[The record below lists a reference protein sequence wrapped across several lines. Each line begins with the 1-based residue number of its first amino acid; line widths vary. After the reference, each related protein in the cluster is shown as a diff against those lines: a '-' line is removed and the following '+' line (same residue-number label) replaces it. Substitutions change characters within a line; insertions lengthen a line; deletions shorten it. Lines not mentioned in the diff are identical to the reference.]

1 MTVNFAHCFFEQSG
15 VFRDE
20 FNKLGIPAKDY
31 DIDNQFGKTDIVVD
45 LFSHIENAYSGKVS
59 LFDDIQQDNIIMAFF
74 PCTYF
79 SGQNEMFFCGT
90 YYNFR
95 MLSKPDL
102 IDKIIERAQL
112 RNYYYITLLKF
123 CSIVESRGLRAVIE
137 NPYNA
142 HHYWRF
148 NFPYKPKV
156 IHMNRRLYGDKFC
169 KPTQYLF
176 VNCEPAGKLSLQSD
190 KPKEY
195 VLQHSGIER
204 SIIHPDYAH
213 NFICD
218 NILGIDSGNTQ
229 PLLFTNL

>member
-1 MTVNFAHCFFEQSG
+1 MTVNFAHCFFEQPG

-95 MLSKPDL
+95 MLSKPD
-102 IDKIIERAQL
+102 
-112 RNYYYITLLKF
+112 
-123 CSIVESRGLRAVIE
+123 
-137 NPYNA
+137 
-142 HHYWRF
+142 
-148 NFPYKPKV
+148 
-156 IHMNRRLYGDKFC
+156 
-169 KPTQYLF
+169 
-176 VNCEPAGKLSLQSD
+176 
-190 KPKEY
+190 
-195 VLQHSGIER
+195 
-204 SIIHPDYAH
+204 
-213 NFICD
+213 
-218 NILGIDSGNTQ
+218 
-229 PLLFTNL
+229 